1 MHRKPEGLLQTA
13 MRSSRRSIFLSL
25 ALLLVASATGMHA
38 QESGNKGRVPC
49 FSIHVRLNGK
59 VVENPLSVT
68 FKTKNAETATVQE
81 GGCFRVPPDVLS
93 EQAVDVLFTV
103 PGNKVHISAVAPGFF
118 AGPWDVELEDRRF
131 SKDLVLPKH
140 ARVKD
145 ACGVV
150 FHVGEPERAITQT
163 SCRTSF

>member
-13 MRSSRRSIFLSL
+13 MRSLRRPIFLSL
-25 ALLLVASATGMHA
+25 TLLLVASGTGIYA
-38 QESGNKGRVPC
+38 QGSGNKGGVPC

-59 VVENPLSVT
+59 VVEGPLRVT
-68 FKTKNAETATVQE
+68 FKTKNGERSTVQE

-103 PGNKVHISAVAPGFF
+103 PGNNVHLSAVAPGFF
-118 AGPWDVELEDRRF
+118 AGPWDVELEDKHF
-131 SKDLVLPKH
+131 SKDMVLPKH

-150 FHVGEPERAITQT
+150 FHLGEPERAITQT
-163 SCRTSF
+163 SCRTPF

>member
-1 MHRKPEGLLQTA
+1 MKSSQKP
-13 MRSSRRSIFLSL
+13 IFLSL
-25 ALLLVASATGMHA
+25 ALLLVAATGMYA
-38 QESGNKGRVPC
+38 QEPGNKGGVPC

-59 VVENPLSVT
+59 MVEDPLRVT
-68 FKTKNAETATVQE
+68 FKTKNAERSAVQE
-81 GGCFRVPPDVLS
+81 GGCFRVPPYVLN

-118 AGPWDVELEDRRF
+118 AGPWDVELEDKRF
-131 SKDLVLPKH
+131 GKGIVLPKH

-163 SCRTSF
+163 PCRTAF